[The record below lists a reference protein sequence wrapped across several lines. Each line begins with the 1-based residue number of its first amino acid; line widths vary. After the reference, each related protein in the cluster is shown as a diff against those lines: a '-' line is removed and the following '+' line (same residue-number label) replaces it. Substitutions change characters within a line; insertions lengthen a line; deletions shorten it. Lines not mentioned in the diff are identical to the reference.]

1 VACRANLMLKW
12 HERESPTRESR
23 IGWTDAAIRTRA
35 RRSRGETATAMKK
48 PVCNESVAGGCLA
61 HCLELCSGLKNGGPS
76 RLDLGETAPRFTERK
91 AAARRTIFQQGERIE
106 GVPIICSGWA
116 ATVTTLSSNRRQI
129 VSLLLPGDMI
139 SGALV
144 FGDKLNC
151 SVEAI
156 TDVTYHSYDR
166 AEFRAAMSANPKL
179 FETILKAW
187 TEENVQVVQLAVG
200 LGQCTA
206 EERIGRLMLKLMER
220 LAFRSMVKDH
230 TFHFP
235 LRQRHIAEIPGLTP
249 VHVNRVIGDL
259 RQQGL
264 IDTRNRALTIQD
276 SAALRRI
283 CNM

>member
-1 VACRANLMLKW
+1 
-12 HERESPTRESR
+12 
-23 IGWTDAAIRTRA
+23 
-35 RRSRGETATAMKK
+35 MKK
-48 PVCNESVAGGCLA
+48 PVCNELVAGGCLA
-61 HCLELCSGLKNGGPS
+61 NCLELCSGLKNGGAS
-76 RLDLGETAPRFTERK
+76 RLDLGETAPRFTEHK
-91 AAARRTIFQQGERIE
+91 AAARRTIFQQGERVA
-106 GVPIICSGWA
+106 GVPIVCSGWA
-116 ATVTTLSSNRRQI
+116 AAATTLSNNRRQI

-144 FGDKLNC
+144 FGDKLNF

-166 AEFRAAMSANPKL
+166 AEFRAAMSANPNL

-187 TEENVQVVQLAVG
+187 AEENIQVVQLAVG

-206 EERIGRLMLKLMER
+206 EERIARLVLKLMER
-220 LAFRSMVKDH
+220 LALRGLVKDR

-235 LRQRHIAEIPGLTP
+235 LRQRHIAEITGLTP
-249 VHVNRVIGDL
+249 VHVNRVVGEL

-264 IDTRNRALTIQD
+264 MDIRNRALTIQNT
-276 SAALRRI
+276 AALRRI